1 MAYKLNGKV
10 QRYAWGGYEFIP
22 RLLHQPNPDH
32 QPFAEY
38 WLGTHEKAPS
48 EIVLSDETSM
58 PLNQFI
64 ASNPEKYLGEETQHE
79 FGRLPYLFKI
89 LDVRDML
96 SIQVHP
102 TREEAR
108 IGFARENTLGV
119 PLDSPNRN
127 YKDDNHKP
135 EMMVALSEFYLLHGF
150 REDNS
155 LREILGSTPE
165 LRSLVPYYD
174 KKGYQSLYS
183 HVMNMPQFRINEML
197 QPLLNRI
204 LPSYL
209 QGKIA
214 KQRPDFWAAR
224 ALASGMTQ
232 MDSPDRGIFSIYL
245 LNLVRMEQGEG
256 IFQAAGIPHAYL
268 EGQNVELMANS
279 DNVLR
284 GGLTPKHVAVEELL
298 KHTRFEGITPRIIK
312 PAASPAGV
320 SDYASPVADFNL
332 TKIEISD
339 GQEID
344 NQPESLEISILLS
357 GELTVS
363 STADLTV
370 KSGEAFCCF
379 PCEKSRWRASGP
391 TVVFKA
397 SVPVSA

>member
-1 MAYKLNGKV
+1 
-10 QRYAWGGYEFIP
+10 
-22 RLLHQPNPDH
+22 
-32 QPFAEY
+32 
-38 WLGTHEKAPS
+38 
-48 EIVLSDETSM
+48 M
-58 PLNQFI
+58 PLNQLI
-64 ASNPEKYLGEETQHE
+64 ASNPEKYLGAATLHE

-108 IGFARENTLGV
+108 VGFARENTLGV

-150 REDNS
+150 RQDNA

-165 LRSLVPYYD
+165 LRSLAPYYD
-174 KKGYQSLYS
+174 KKGYQSLYA

-209 QGKIA
+209 QGKIT
-214 KQRPDFWAAR
+214 KQQPDFWAAR

-232 MDSPDRGIFSIYL
+232 MDSPDRGIFSIYFF
-245 LNLVRMEQGEG
+245 NLVKMEPGEG

-298 KHTRFEGITPRIIK
+298 KHIRFEGITPRIIK
-312 PAASPAGV
+312 PAASPEGV

-332 TKIEISD
+332 TKIELNG

-344 NQPESLEISILLS
+344 SQSDSFEISIVLS
-357 GELTVS
+357 GKLSVIASQVLTLN
-363 STADLTV
+363 T
-370 KSGEAFCCF
+370 GEAFCCF
-379 PCEKSRWRASGP
+379 PGEKSRWRANSP
-391 TVVFKA
+391 TAVFKA
-397 SVPVSA
+397 SVPVPA